1 MGVRYARE
9 RARRSQGN
17 DSAAAWRSFEGLDV
31 QHRLAGLE
39 IRTLVLA
46 DELDASCTPEI
57 MATIAERIAGAL
69 YEELPGTPHMQTLE
83 RPEPV
88 AQAIDRFLPTQR

>member
-17 DSAAAWRSFEGLDV
+17 DWAAAWRSFEGLDV

-57 MATIAERIAGAL
+57 MAAIAERIAGAL

-88 AQAIDRFLPTQR
+88 AQALDRFLPTQR

>member
-1 MGVRYARE
+1 VLGSLRPRTSAAE
-9 RARRSQGN
+9 SGN
-17 DSAAAWRSFEGLDV
+17 DWAAAWRSFEGLDV
-31 QHRLAGLE
+31 QDRLAGPE

-57 MATIAERIAGAL
+57 MAPIAERIAGGFHGK
-69 YEELPGTPHMQTLE
+69 LPRTPHMQTLE

-88 AQAIDRFLPTQR
+88 AQALDRFLPTQR